1 VDTHFI
7 RIVYLCGQVNINHVL
22 YVVVMVEEDKEAD
35 EEDIED
41 DEEEEDIILGYN
53 SPRVLS

>member
-1 VDTHFI
+1 
-7 RIVYLCGQVNINHVL
+7 
-22 YVVVMVEEDKEAD
+22 MVEEDKEAD